1 MRIFGINFLSKNIF
15 GSLDKRYSLKTED
28 DKPFKLMLESQ
39 LHQITETS
47 LQSSMVSGNVVEHL
61 CRQLI
66 NTRRICEQIVE
77 EKDNSRN
84 LIKIVKD
91 VEQII

>member
-1 MRIFGINFLSKNIF
+1 MNIFGIRFLSKSLF
-15 GSLDKRYSLKTED
+15 GSLDKRYSLKTDD

-39 LHQITETS
+39 LHEITKVS
-47 LQSSMVSGNVVEHL
+47 SQSNMVSGNVVEHL

-66 NTRRICEQIVE
+66 NTRRICEQIAE
-77 EKDNSRN
+77 EKDNPRN
-84 LIKIVKD
+84 LIKIAKD